1 MDVQIQSIEPDYGG
15 IKVVWKKNAKIEPI
29 YKIRAYSGV
38 DLVGEYKV
46 HGCQFLYHPEDPLK
60 KYFFKIWPDSE
71 TVDSENLERNS
82 TKECSLCYHVGNDV
96 YVDYTRKLNPH
107 YDIFGGFECESTIR
121 RDVAVKIFDI
131 REPDKQSQKDLK
143 LEMGNLRDVDHENII
158 SYVRSNN
165 STDFSQ
171 AFIAVQMCS
180 SVTLF
185 EVVRDHQ
192 NMPLKTV
199 KQIFL
204 HITNGLKYLH
214 EKGIMHRNLNPST
227 IWLSGDRDFM
237 QISEFGFSKRI
248 SLGTKSTTDKSC
260 VFENTGWDAPEMGD
274 KAKESSKLDIF
285 SLGNIF
291 YYTLTRGKHPF
302 GSTFKRVDNIR
313 NGEFNLD
320 DLDPIT
326 DYMILS
332 DLLSKMIDFD
342 QNKRPSAKKILKHP
356 FFWEDDKKIELCF
369 DALKLKDDLQ
379 KINGYEKFFENWV
392 KGVKK
397 KISAESDLFLKLCE
411 GQYENSIFGYIDFLH
426 KIFEDRSKD
435 GIFCSIEGIWGFF
448 SRQYPDLIRIVFEL
462 MRDKLNQVPD
472 ARIYPLSDIDLPSVE
487 KMIYEETDSI
497 ELKNTTMN
505 FGYDSFYSE
514 ALVHVSEHIPDPD
527 ENVFPI
533 GPMLNCS
540 MEQNLREEVQITMKT
555 VCQNTE
561 NGAVKLFHVVGGQP
575 IKKSNLLPKKNCVS
589 CSLKKFEQ
597 LYLGIEKSAIQ
608 HVHFK
613 VVAALYYN
621 NFCEMILNFHIQND
635 CRYHSVMHAGFRCAV
650 EFNAFSVKIGQNLRL
665 QLFCD
670 SHSNLNE
677 QFVEFELDE
686 SHLDRSA
693 HSKKV
698 ELKYFQSD
706 LPTGPVVAEILVD
719 DKKVES
725 QNFNISSFPLS
736 EIFLFQ

>member
-158 SYVRSNN
+158 S
-165 STDFSQ
+165 
-171 AFIAVQMCS
+171 
-180 SVTLF
+180 
-185 EVVRDHQ
+185 
-192 NMPLKTV
+192 
-199 KQIFL
+199 
-204 HITNGLKYLH
+204 
-214 EKGIMHRNLNPST
+214 
-227 IWLSGDRDFM
+227 
-237 QISEFGFSKRI
+237 
-248 SLGTKSTTDKSC
+248 
-260 VFENTGWDAPEMGD
+260 
-274 KAKESSKLDIF
+274 
-285 SLGNIF
+285 
-291 YYTLTRGKHPF
+291 
-302 GSTFKRVDNIR
+302 
-313 NGEFNLD
+313 
-320 DLDPIT
+320 
-326 DYMILS
+326 
-332 DLLSKMIDFD
+332 
-342 QNKRPSAKKILKHP
+342 
-356 FFWEDDKKIELCF
+356 
-369 DALKLKDDLQ
+369 
-379 KINGYEKFFENWV
+379 
-392 KGVKK
+392 
-397 KISAESDLFLKLCE
+397 
-411 GQYENSIFGYIDFLH
+411 
-426 KIFEDRSKD
+426 SKD